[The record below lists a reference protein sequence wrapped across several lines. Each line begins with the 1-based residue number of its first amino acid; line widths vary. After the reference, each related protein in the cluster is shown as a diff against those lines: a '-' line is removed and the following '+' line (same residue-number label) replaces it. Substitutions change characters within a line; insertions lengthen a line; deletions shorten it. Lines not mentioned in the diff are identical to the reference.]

1 MTKCQ
6 ETFEKW
12 RASAK
17 PEYVNYSDKDI
28 WNDAYR
34 AGMERAAEIVW
45 ERRETPFDPYEAIL
59 KEMEE

>member
-1 MTKCQ
+1 MTKC
-6 ETFEKW
+6 EEAF
-12 RASAK
+12 
-17 PEYVNYSDKDI
+17 DKLFDKSWDDI
-28 WNDAYR
+28 SYRKSFNAAYR

>member
-6 ETFEKW
+6 EAFEK
-12 RASAK
+12 
-17 PEYVNYSDKDI
+17 EYFRDNYYNA
-28 WNDAYR
+28 WFLAYR

-45 ERRETPFDPYEAIL
+45 ECRETPFDPYEAVR